1 MADPISDVAFTAAVK
16 AMQSRRGSRR
26 AYARMEAGGGWR
38 AEATADLARFIA
50 QRDSFYLGT
59 ASAAG
64 QPYIQHR
71 GGPRGFLRVLD
82 TRTLAFAD
90 FRGNRQYIT
99 AGNLAENP
107 RAFVFLMD
115 YAERAR
121 VKLWGSA
128 RIVDDDPP
136 LLARLMPEG
145 YRAQPEQAIVFTV
158 EAWDANCPQHI
169 PRLYAEDD
177 VARIVAGLKARIAE
191 LEGRAAPAA
200 ARPSPRTRA

>member
-1 MADPISDVAFTAAVK
+1 
-16 AMQSRRGSRR
+16 
-26 AYARMEAGGGWR
+26 
-38 AEATADLARFIA
+38 
-50 QRDSFYLGT
+50 
-59 ASAAG
+59 
-64 QPYIQHR
+64 
-71 GGPRGFLRVLD
+71 
-82 TRTLAFAD
+82 
-90 FRGNRQYIT
+90 
-99 AGNLAENP
+99 
-107 RAFVFLMD
+107 MD